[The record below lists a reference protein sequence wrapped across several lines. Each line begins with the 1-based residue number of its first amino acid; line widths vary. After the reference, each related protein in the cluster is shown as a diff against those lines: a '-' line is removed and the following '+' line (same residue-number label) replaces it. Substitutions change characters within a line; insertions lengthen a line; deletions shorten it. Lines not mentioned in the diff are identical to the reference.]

1 VRKERLLPL
10 VVYAAVSLCA
20 IAAAYGG
27 SVKTKGGAKA
37 SATVEDDDRKWELGP
52 TGAAEPQVS
61 STPGSSSPGSSTPG
75 SSTPGSST
83 PGSST
88 QSAAGIIMGPMA
100 AGEKINFIG
109 VVHDLSIGPL
119 ADKSP
124 SCSCLTVTYGR
135 PNSGKFKWRNGI
147 RSTDSDTMAVAIS
160 SEGIACN
167 MMVGGKERTLAPASI
182 AGIEHEG
189 KDLIVLVEEARRGI
203 PVAHGA
209 LVKALDPGAV
219 IIIRGQGA
227 VPFGTPIGG
236 GKGECKVAIGQ

>member
-1 VRKERLLPL
+1 VRNFDSLAVRKALFSPL
-10 VVYAAVSLCA
+10 VVCAALGLCV
-20 IAAAYGG
+20 IAAGCGA
-27 SVKTKGGAKA
+27 SVKAKGSANAK
-37 SATVEDDDRKWELGP
+37 VEDDDRKWELGP
-52 TGAAEPQVS
+52 TGAAEPAAS
-61 STPGSSSPGSSTPG
+61 STPGSTRA
-75 SSTPGSST
+75 T
-83 PGSST
+83 
-88 QSAAGIIMGPMA
+88 AGIVMGPSA

-109 VVHDLSIGPL
+109 VVHDLAIGPA

-124 SCSCLTVTYGR
+124 ACSCLAVTYGR

-167 MMVGGKERTLAPASI
+167 MMVGGKERELAPASI

-189 KDLIVLVEEARRGI
+189 KDLVVLVEEARRGI

-219 IIIRGQGA
+219 IVIRGQGT